1 MRMFRRLRPPD
12 SAVTIHVD
20 GKPVRA
26 AVGDSVAAAMLAAGV
41 TEFRISAVSGSPR
54 APHCMIGNCFECRVE
69 IDGMPDRQA
78 CLVTVAEGMQVRRA
92 MGGTAE

>member
-1 MRMFRRLRPPD
+1 MFRRLKPPE

-26 AVGDSVAAAMLAAGV
+26 GVGDSVAAAMLAAGV